1 MFLVPEVI
9 EILFSTCMGGLNCFH
24 PNSHYRFFSLVQKYK
39 HILHFQRK
47 SATFTGFLKRFR
59 ISSCSYKHSF
69 SQWSHFVVWMHI
81 FCFSWHKINVTI
93 EPSCT
98 AVWHSLIKQSA
109 QDCSRSHTQ
118 TQSQQLSAGS
128 RSAEGCPTEC
138 GHSPTNMAELI
149 PKYNPTHKRLAAL
162 ATDRAR
168 NLLRAFIK
176 KPTKKQVPHLQSCK
190 CETLEKCVCT

>member
-1 MFLVPEVI
+1 M
-9 EILFSTCMGGLNCFH
+9 
-24 PNSHYRFFSLVQKYK
+24 
-39 HILHFQRK
+39 
-47 SATFTGFLKRFR
+47 
-59 ISSCSYKHSF
+59 
-69 SQWSHFVVWMHI
+69 WMHI

-93 EPSCT
+93 EPFCT
-98 AVWHSLIKQSA
+98 VVWHSLIKQSA

-162 ATDRAR
+162 ANRPCSQSSACFYKKNQPKSRCHICRAASVKRGKSVYALNTSCILDNIWSHFIFCELEALWFADRVHMISVR
-168 NLLRAFIK
+168 LGLLHVLISPPGILLLKMIF
-176 KPTKKQVPHLQSCK
+176 
-190 CETLEKCVCT
+190 